1 MTLLKAGLGLFL
13 AALAAVTPAHADM
26 LGQPQQQALLRALHD
41 EFHAEAFYG
50 AVMEKFGKRR
60 PFSTVIRSERRHQ
73 AKIAQLMVAYGM
85 AVPRN
90 SLLGSAEIK
99 AKVPDMLADAC
110 QMAVDAEIANR
121 DLYRNDLLPLVHHHA
136 DIKAVF
142 ERLSFV
148 SDGHHLPAFKRCA
161 QQY

>member
-1 MTLLKAGLGLFL
+1 MKMLLASLGL
-13 AALAAVTPAHADM
+13 ALATLSSPQAARAEV
-26 LGQPQQQALLRALHD
+26 LGQPQQQALLRALDD

-50 AVMEKFGKRR
+50 AVLEKFGTRR

-73 AKIAQLMVAYGM
+73 AKIAQLMTAYGM

-90 SLLGSAEIK
+90 TKLGSAEIR
-99 AKVPDMLADAC
+99 AKVPESLAEAC
-110 QMAVDAEIANR
+110 QMGVDAEIANR
-121 DLYRNDLLPLVHHHA
+121 DLYHKQLLPLVHQHA

-148 SDGHHLPAFKRCA
+148 SDSHHLPAFKRCA
-161 QQY
+161 SVQ